1 VPNELRAVRP
11 GAALLPEPERAE
23 ERTRPLAVGRVAA
36 AVLVATELAL
46 FVWAIPSRYRELLA
60 LAEAADMRA
69 VRPAGYAAGV
79 LTLEILVVA
88 SLTTVSA
95 LIVWR
100 RTWSAP
106 ALLFACV
113 FVGYAVWVTPTLDA
127 LPLGRSW
134 PVGSLVQATG
144 QWLAIAFFL
153 TFPDG
158 RFVPRWVV
166 PVAAAWVAYAFA
178 WAVVP
183 EARISLID
191 PFTATVGAAAL
202 LLVGGWFVGLGAQY
216 VRYRGHA
223 DEDQRR
229 QTKVVMLVIAAAC
242 LGYAAVYVPGIL
254 IQTPRAQTLYE
265 LTAVPAFWLF
275 VLPIP
280 IALAAAMLRHRL
292 FGASVVVVRAIVFG
306 TLAVFITAVYIAI
319 VVGIGTVVSG
329 TAGPSLGLSLA
340 ATAIIAVA
348 FQPMRVRAQR
358 LANQVVYGRRASPYE
373 VLATFASHVGEIQ
386 ATQDLLPVTARNL
399 GEGTG
404 AESADVWLRAGDE
417 LRVDA
422 VWPEGSS
429 PHGDP
434 LPVVDAERGPDGV
447 DAFLPVRDR
456 GEVLGALSI
465 RMPPGERLTPAVE
478 ALAGQLASQAGL
490 VLRNVRLTQDL
501 VRSLEELRA
510 SRARIVAATD
520 AERRR
525 LERNIHDGA
534 QQQLV
539 ALAVRAGLI
548 RSQLHDPAAAGA
560 ALEQLQEQIQ
570 ETLEDLRD
578 LARGVFPPLLV
589 DRGPV
594 AALEGQARR
603 SPVPVEID
611 ADGVGRFAPEAEVA
625 VYFCALEALQ
635 NVAKYAE
642 ATRVRIVLSPVG
654 GRIAFE
660 IVDDGRGFD
669 PATATTGTGL
679 QNMAD
684 RVSAL
689 GGEVAVDSHP
699 GAGTRVHGWVPA

>member
-1 VPNELRAVRP
+1 
-11 GAALLPEPERAE
+11 
-23 ERTRPLAVGRVAA
+23 
-36 AVLVATELAL
+36 
-46 FVWAIPSRYRELLA
+46 
-60 LAEAADMRA
+60 
-69 VRPAGYAAGV
+69 
-79 LTLEILVVA
+79 VA

-134 PVGSLVQATG
+134 PVGSSVQASG
-144 QWLAIAFFL
+144 QWLAVVFFL

-158 RFVPRWVV
+158 HLVPRRIGA
-166 PVAAAWVAYAFA
+166 VALAWAAYAFA

-183 EARISLID
+183 QGRISLID
-191 PFTATVGAAAL
+191 PFTAAVGAAAL
-202 LLVGGWFVGLGAQY
+202 LLFGGWCVGLGAQY
-216 VRYRGHA
+216 ARYRGHA
-223 DEDQRR
+223 DEEQRR
-229 QTKVVMLVIAAAC
+229 QTKVVMLVIASAC
-242 LGYAAVYVPGIL
+242 VGYAAVYVPGLL
-254 IQTPRAQTLYE
+254 IQSARARRLYD
-265 LTAVPAFWLF
+265 LWAVPTFWLF

-280 IALAAAMLRHRL
+280 IALTAAMLRHRL
-292 FGASVVVVRAIVFG
+292 FGASVVVVRTIVFG
-306 TLAVFITAVYIAI
+306 TLALFITVVYIAI
-319 VVGIGTVVSG
+319 VIGIGTLVSG

-358 LANQVVYGRRASPYE
+358 FANQVVYGRRASPYE
-373 VLATFASHVGEIQ
+373 VLASFASHVGEIQ

-404 AESADVWLRAGDE
+404 ADSADVWLRVGDH

-422 VWPEGSS
+422 VWPEGSD
-429 PHGDP
+429 PHGRP
-434 LPVVDAERGPDGV
+434 LPVDEADRGPAGV

-478 ALAGQLASQAGL
+478 ALARQLASQAGL

-548 RSQLHDPAAAGA
+548 RGQLHDAAAAAA
-560 ALEQLQEQIQ
+560 ALEQLQAQIQ

-578 LARGVFPPLLV
+578 LARGIFPPLLLEK
-589 DRGPV
+589 GLI

-603 SPVPVEID
+603 SPVPVEIV
-611 ADGVGRFAPEAEVA
+611 AEGIGRHPQEAEVA

-642 ATRVRIVLSPVG
+642 ASQVRVSLSARDG
-654 GRIAFE
+654 QLAFE
-660 IVDDGRGFD
+660 VRDDGRGFD
-669 PATATTGTGL
+669 PATTTTGSGL

-689 GGEVAVDSHP
+689 GGDVRVDSRP
-699 GAGTRVHGWVPA
+699 GAGTAVVGWVPIDEAAFA